1 MEDKGQ
7 IDGQKNQLKGKGERK
22 DRPQDHDV
30 QEKPVAA
37 INGDEVS
44 ILFLSLISLLIIISD
59 RRRVF

>member
-7 IDGQKNQLKGKGERK
+7 IDGQKNQLKGGRK

-37 INGDEVS
+37 VDGDKVS

-59 RRRVF
+59 RRRIL